1 MLRLKAS
8 KRLALFQIK
17 LRLSFIKEVM
27 SADTNISDSLEIVT
41 QDHLSIFS
49 LISSSDII
57 GKSVMLM
64 LLIASI
70 WSWAIILDKI
80 FKLGQVQRRMKSFEN
95 VFWSGGVLEQLYES
109 IKRSVNNPLAL
120 IFVSAMDECKSL
132 STKGLSDALKNNHKE
147 RITSA
152 MYLAQNR
159 EVEKLEKNLSF
170 LATVGSSAPFVG
182 LFGTVWGIMHSFQSI
197 ATSKNTSLAVVAP
210 GIAEALLA
218 TAIGLFAAIPAVIFY
233 NYLISRITL
242 INNKIEDFSSELN
255 SILSKAIDQEKM

>member
-1 MLRLKAS
+1 
-8 KRLALFQIK
+8 
-17 LRLSFIKEVM
+17 M
-27 SADTNISDSLEIVT
+27 SADTNISDGLEVVT

-70 WSWAIILDKI
+70 WSWAIIGDKI
-80 FKLGQVQRRMKSFEN
+80 FKLVQVQKSMRAFEN

-132 STKGLSDALKNNHKE
+132 STKGLSEGLKNNHKE
-147 RITSA
+147 RIMGA

-242 INNKIEDFSSELN
+242 INNKIEDFISELN

>member
-1 MLRLKAS
+1 
-8 KRLALFQIK
+8 
-17 LRLSFIKEVM
+17 M
-27 SADTNISDSLEIVT
+27 STDINNISDSLEIVT

-80 FKLGQVQRRMKSFEN
+80 FKLAQVQRRMKNFEN
-95 VFWSGGVLEQLYES
+95 VFWSGGVYES

-132 STKGLSDALKNNHKE
+132 NTKGLSDALKNNHKE
-147 RITSA
+147 RITGA

>member
-1 MLRLKAS
+1 
-8 KRLALFQIK
+8 
-17 LRLSFIKEVM
+17 
-27 SADTNISDSLEIVT
+27 
-41 QDHLSIFS
+41 
-49 LISSSDII
+49 
-57 GKSVMLM
+57 MLM

-80 FKLGQVQRRMKSFEN
+80 FKLVQVQKSMRAFEN

-132 STKGLSDALKNNHKE
+132 STKGLSESLKNNHKE
-147 RITSA
+147 RITGV

-242 INNKIEDFSSELN
+242 INNKIEDFISELN

>member
-1 MLRLKAS
+1 
-8 KRLALFQIK
+8 
-17 LRLSFIKEVM
+17 M
-27 SADTNISDSLEIVT
+27 STDINNISDSLEIVT

-80 FKLGQVQRRMKSFEN
+80 FKLAQVQRRMKNFEN

-132 STKGLSDALKNNHKE
+132 NTKGLSDALKNNHKE
-147 RITSA
+147 RITGA

>member
-1 MLRLKAS
+1 
-8 KRLALFQIK
+8 
-17 LRLSFIKEVM
+17 M

>member
-1 MLRLKAS
+1 
-8 KRLALFQIK
+8 
-17 LRLSFIKEVM
+17 M
-27 SADTNISDSLEIVT
+27 STDINNISDSLEIVT

-80 FKLGQVQRRMKSFEN
+80 FKLAQVQRRMKNFEN
-95 VFWSGGVLEQLYES
+95 MFWSGGVLEQLYES

-132 STKGLSDALKNNHKE
+132 NTKGLSDALKNNHKE
-147 RITSA
+147 RITGA

>member
-1 MLRLKAS
+1 
-8 KRLALFQIK
+8 
-17 LRLSFIKEVM
+17 M

-120 IFVSAMDECKSL
+120 IFVSAMDECKIL

-242 INNKIEDFSSELN
+242 VNNKIEDFSSELN

>member
-1 MLRLKAS
+1 
-8 KRLALFQIK
+8 
-17 LRLSFIKEVM
+17 M
-27 SADTNISDSLEIVT
+27 SADTNISDSLEVVT

-80 FKLGQVQRRMKSFEN
+80 FKLAQVQKRMKNFEN

-132 STKGLSDALKNNHKE
+132 NTKGLSDALKNNHKE
-147 RITSA
+147 RITGA

-242 INNKIEDFSSELN
+242 INNKVEDFSSELN
-255 SILSKAIDQEKM
+255 SILSKEIDQEKM

>member
-1 MLRLKAS
+1 
-8 KRLALFQIK
+8 
-17 LRLSFIKEVM
+17 M

-80 FKLGQVQRRMKSFEN
+80 FKLAQVQRRMKNFEN

-132 STKGLSDALKNNHKE
+132 NTKGLSDALKNNHKE
-147 RITSA
+147 RITGA

>member
-1 MLRLKAS
+1 
-8 KRLALFQIK
+8 
-17 LRLSFIKEVM
+17 M

-80 FKLGQVQRRMKSFEN
+80 FKLAQVQRRMKSFEN

-132 STKGLSDALKNNHKE
+132 NTKGLSGALKNNHKE

>member
-1 MLRLKAS
+1 
-8 KRLALFQIK
+8 
-17 LRLSFIKEVM
+17 M
-27 SADTNISDSLEIVT
+27 SADTNISDSLEVVT

-80 FKLGQVQRRMKSFEN
+80 FKLAQVQRKMKNFEN

-147 RITSA
+147 RITGA

>member
-1 MLRLKAS
+1 
-8 KRLALFQIK
+8 
-17 LRLSFIKEVM
+17 M
-27 SADTNISDSLEIVT
+27 STDINNISDSLEIVT

-80 FKLGQVQRRMKSFEN
+80 FKLAQVQRRMKSFEN

-147 RITSA
+147 RITGA

-197 ATSKNTSLAVVAP
+197 ATSKNTSLALVAP

-233 NYLISRITL
+233 NYLISLITL

>member
-1 MLRLKAS
+1 
-8 KRLALFQIK
+8 
-17 LRLSFIKEVM
+17 M
-27 SADTNISDSLEIVT
+27 SADTNISDGLEVMT

-64 LLIASI
+64 LLIASM

-80 FKLGQVQRRMKSFEN
+80 FKLVQVQKSMRAFEN

-132 STKGLSDALKNNHKE
+132 STKGLSEGLKNNHKA
-147 RITSA
+147 RITGA

-182 LFGTVWGIMHSFQSI
+182 LLGTVWGIMHSFQSI

-210 GIAEALLA
+210 GIADALLA

-242 INNKIEDFSSELN
+242 INNKIEDFISELN

>member
-1 MLRLKAS
+1 
-8 KRLALFQIK
+8 
-17 LRLSFIKEVM
+17 M
-27 SADTNISDSLEIVT
+27 SANTNISNGLEVVT

-80 FKLGQVQRRMKSFEN
+80 FKLVQVQKSMRAFEN

-132 STKGLSDALKNNHKE
+132 STQGLSEGLKNNHKE
-147 RITSA
+147 RITGA

-197 ATSKNTSLAVVAP
+197 ATSNNTSLAVVAP

-242 INNKIEDFSSELN
+242 INNKIEDFISELN

>member
-1 MLRLKAS
+1 
-8 KRLALFQIK
+8 
-17 LRLSFIKEVM
+17 M

-80 FKLGQVQRRMKSFEN
+80 FKLAQVQRRMKSFEN

-132 STKGLSDALKNNHKE
+132 NTKGLSDALKNNHKE

>member
-1 MLRLKAS
+1 
-8 KRLALFQIK
+8 
-17 LRLSFIKEVM
+17 M
-27 SADTNISDSLEIVT
+27 SADTNISNGLEVVT

-80 FKLGQVQRRMKSFEN
+80 FKLVQVQKSMRAFEN

-132 STKGLSDALKNNHKE
+132 STKGLSEGLKNNHKE
-147 RITSA
+147 RITGA

-242 INNKIEDFSSELN
+242 INNKIEDFISELN

>member
-1 MLRLKAS
+1 
-8 KRLALFQIK
+8 
-17 LRLSFIKEVM
+17 M
-27 SADTNISDSLEIVT
+27 STDINNISDSLEIVT

-80 FKLGQVQRRMKSFEN
+80 FKLAQVQRRMKSFEN

-147 RITSA
+147 RITGA

>member
-1 MLRLKAS
+1 MNIYS
-8 KRLALFQIK
+8 
-17 LRLSFIKEVM
+17 M
-27 SADTNISDSLEIVT
+27 SADTNISDGLEVIT

-57 GKSVMLM
+57 SKSVMLM

-80 FKLGQVQRRMKSFEN
+80 FKLVQVQKSMRAFEN

-132 STKGLSDALKNNHKE
+132 STKGLSEGLKNNHKE
-147 RITSA
+147 RITGA

-233 NYLISRITL
+233 NYLIARITL
-242 INNKIEDFSSELN
+242 INNKIEDFISELN

>member
-1 MLRLKAS
+1 
-8 KRLALFQIK
+8 
-17 LRLSFIKEVM
+17 M

-41 QDHLSIFS
+41 QDHLSIFA

-64 LLIASI
+64 LLITSI

-80 FKLGQVQRRMKSFEN
+80 FKLAQVQRRMKNFEN
-95 VFWSGGVLEQLYES
+95 VFWSGVVLEQLYES

-147 RITSA
+147 RITGA

-170 LATVGSSAPFVG
+170 IATVGSSAPFLG

-233 NYLISRITL
+233 NYLISCITL
-242 INNKIEDFSSELN
+242 INNKIEYFSSELN

>member
-1 MLRLKAS
+1 
-8 KRLALFQIK
+8 
-17 LRLSFIKEVM
+17 M
-27 SADTNISDSLEIVT
+27 SADTNISDGLEVIT

-80 FKLGQVQRRMKSFEN
+80 FKLVQVQKSMRAFEN

-109 IKRSVNNPLAL
+109 IKRNNPLAL

-132 STKGLSDALKNNHKE
+132 STKGLSEGLKNNHKE
-147 RITSA
+147 RITGA

-159 EVEKLEKNLSF
+159 EVEKLEKNLNF

-242 INNKIEDFSSELN
+242 INNKIEDFISELN

>member
-1 MLRLKAS
+1 
-8 KRLALFQIK
+8 
-17 LRLSFIKEVM
+17 M
-27 SADTNISDSLEIVT
+27 SVDTNISDGLEVIT

-80 FKLGQVQRRMKSFEN
+80 FKLVQVQKSMRAFEN

-132 STKGLSDALKNNHKE
+132 STKGLSESLKNNHKE
-147 RITSA
+147 RITGV

-242 INNKIEDFSSELN
+242 INNKIEDFISELN

>member
-1 MLRLKAS
+1 
-8 KRLALFQIK
+8 
-17 LRLSFIKEVM
+17 M
-27 SADTNISDSLEIVT
+27 SADTNISDGLEVVT

-80 FKLGQVQRRMKSFEN
+80 FKLVQVQKSMRAFEN
-95 VFWSGGVLEQLYES
+95 VFWSGGVLERLYES

-120 IFVSAMDECKSL
+120 IFVLAMDECKSL
-132 STKGLSDALKNNHKE
+132 STKGLSEGLKNNHKE
-147 RITSA
+147 RITGA

-159 EVEKLEKNLSF
+159 EVAKLEKNLSF

-242 INNKIEDFSSELN
+242 INNKIEDFISELN

>member
-1 MLRLKAS
+1 MSTTPNIQETL
-8 KRLALFQIK
+8 
-17 LRLSFIKEVM
+17 EV
-27 SADTNISDSLEIVT
+27 VT
-41 QDHLSIFS
+41 QDHFSIFV

-64 LLIASI
+64 LVIASI
-70 WSWAIILDKI
+70 WSWAIIFDKI
-80 FKLGQVQRRMKSFEN
+80 FRLMQIRKKITAFESI
-95 VFWSGGVLEQLYES
+95 FWSGGVLDHLYEN
-109 IKRSVNNPLAL
+109 IKRSVNNPLASV
-120 IFVSAMDECKSL
+120 FVSAMDECKSL
-132 STKGLSDALKNNHKE
+132 NTKGLSDALKTSHKE
-147 RITSA
+147 RIVQS

-159 EVEKLEKNLSF
+159 EIEKLEKNLSF
-170 LATVGSSAPFVG
+170 LATVGSSAPFIG

-233 NYLISRITL
+233 NYLAARITFM
-242 INNKIEDFSSELN
+242 NNKIEDFISELN

>member
-1 MLRLKAS
+1 
-8 KRLALFQIK
+8 
-17 LRLSFIKEVM
+17 M
-27 SADTNISDSLEIVT
+27 SADTNISDGLEVVT

-70 WSWAIILDKI
+70 WSWAIIWDKI
-80 FKLGQVQRRMKSFEN
+80 FKLVQVQKSMRAFEN

-132 STKGLSDALKNNHKE
+132 STKGLSEGLKNNHKE
-147 RITSA
+147 RITGA

-233 NYLISRITL
+233 NYLISRINL
-242 INNKIEDFSSELN
+242 INNKIEDFISELN

>member
-1 MLRLKAS
+1 
-8 KRLALFQIK
+8 
-17 LRLSFIKEVM
+17 M
-27 SADTNISDSLEIVT
+27 STDINNISDSLEVVT

-80 FKLGQVQRRMKSFEN
+80 FKLAQVQRRMKNFEN

-147 RITSA
+147 RITGA

-242 INNKIEDFSSELN
+242 INNKIEDLSSELN

>member
-1 MLRLKAS
+1 
-8 KRLALFQIK
+8 
-17 LRLSFIKEVM
+17 M

-80 FKLGQVQRRMKSFEN
+80 FKLAQVQRRMKSFEN

-147 RITSA
+147 RITGA

-170 LATVGSSAPFVG
+170 LATVGSSAPFIG

>member
-1 MLRLKAS
+1 
-8 KRLALFQIK
+8 
-17 LRLSFIKEVM
+17 M
-27 SADTNISDSLEIVT
+27 SADTNISDSLEIVA

-147 RITSA
+147 RITST

>member
-1 MLRLKAS
+1 
-8 KRLALFQIK
+8 
-17 LRLSFIKEVM
+17 M
-27 SADTNISDSLEIVT
+27 STDINNISDSLEVVT
-41 QDHLSIFS
+41 QGHLSIFS

-80 FKLGQVQRRMKSFEN
+80 FKLAQVQRRMKNFEN

-132 STKGLSDALKNNHKE
+132 STRGLSDALKNNHKE
-147 RITSA
+147 RITGA

>member
-1 MLRLKAS
+1 
-8 KRLALFQIK
+8 
-17 LRLSFIKEVM
+17 M
-27 SADTNISDSLEIVT
+27 SADTNISDGLEVVT

-80 FKLGQVQRRMKSFEN
+80 FKLVQVQKSMRAFEN

-132 STKGLSDALKNNHKE
+132 STKGLSEGLKNNHKE
-147 RITSA
+147 RIMGA

-197 ATSKNTSLAVVAP
+197 ATSNNTSLAVVAP

-233 NYLISRITL
+233 NYLISRIIL
-242 INNKIEDFSSELN
+242 INNKIEDFISELN

>member
-1 MLRLKAS
+1 
-8 KRLALFQIK
+8 
-17 LRLSFIKEVM
+17 M
-27 SADTNISDSLEIVT
+27 SADINISDGLEVAV

-70 WSWAIILDKI
+70 WSWAIILDKV
-80 FKLGQVQRRMKSFEN
+80 FKLMQVQRKMRAFEN
-95 VFWSGGVLEQLYES
+95 TFWSGGVLEQLYDS

-120 IFVSAMDECKSL
+120 IFVSAMDECKSIN
-132 STKGLSDALKNNHKE
+132 TKGLPELLKNNHKE
-147 RITSA
+147 RITNS

-159 EVEKLEKNLSF
+159 EIEKLEKNLSF
-170 LATVGSSAPFVG
+170 LATVGSSSTFIG

-242 INNKIEDFSSELN
+242 INNKIEDFISELN

>member
-1 MLRLKAS
+1 
-8 KRLALFQIK
+8 
-17 LRLSFIKEVM
+17 M
-27 SADTNISDSLEIVT
+27 STDINNISDSLEIVT

-80 FKLGQVQRRMKSFEN
+80 FKLAQVQRRMKNFEN

-147 RITSA
+147 RITGA

-218 TAIGLFAAIPAVIFY
+218 TTIGLFAAIPAVIFY

>member
-1 MLRLKAS
+1 
-8 KRLALFQIK
+8 
-17 LRLSFIKEVM
+17 M

-80 FKLGQVQRRMKSFEN
+80 FKLVQVQKRMRAFEN

-132 STKGLSDALKNNHKE
+132 NTKGLSDALKNNHKE
-147 RITSA
+147 RITGA

-182 LFGTVWGIMHSFQSI
+182 LFGTVWGLCI
-197 ATSKNTSLAVVAP
+197 ASNR
-210 GIAEALLA
+210 LL
-218 TAIGLFAAIPAVIFY
+218 LQ
-233 NYLISRITL
+233 
-242 INNKIEDFSSELN
+242 KILH
-255 SILSKAIDQEKM
+255 LP

>member
-1 MLRLKAS
+1 
-8 KRLALFQIK
+8 
-17 LRLSFIKEVM
+17 M
-27 SADTNISDSLEIVT
+27 STDTNISGSLEIVT
-41 QDHLSIFS
+41 QDHISIFS
-49 LISSSDII
+49 LISASDII

-80 FKLGQVQRRMKSFEN
+80 FKLAQVQQRMKSFEH
-95 VFWSGGVLEQLYES
+95 VFWSGRVLEQLYEN

-120 IFVSAMDECKSL
+120 VFVSAMDECKSL
-132 STKGLSDALKNNHKE
+132 NTKGFSEALKDNHKK
-147 RITSA
+147 RITCA
-152 MYLAQNR
+152 MYLVQNR

-197 ATSKNTSLAVVAP
+197 AISKNTSLAVVAP

-242 INNKIEDFSSELN
+242 INNKIEDFISELN
-255 SILSKAIDQEKM
+255 SILSRAIDQEKM

>member
-1 MLRLKAS
+1 
-8 KRLALFQIK
+8 
-17 LRLSFIKEVM
+17 M
-27 SADTNISDSLEIVT
+27 SADTNISDGLEVLT

-80 FKLGQVQRRMKSFEN
+80 FKLVQVQKSMRAFEN

-120 IFVSAMDECKSL
+120 IFVSAMDEYKSL
-132 STKGLSDALKNNHKE
+132 STKGLSEGLKNNHKE
-147 RITSA
+147 RITGA

-159 EVEKLEKNLSF
+159 EVEKLEKNVSF

-233 NYLISRITL
+233 NYLIARITL
-242 INNKIEDFSSELN
+242 INNKIEDFIIELN
-255 SILSKAIDQEKM
+255 SILAKAIDQEKM

>member
-1 MLRLKAS
+1 
-8 KRLALFQIK
+8 
-17 LRLSFIKEVM
+17 M
-27 SADTNISDSLEIVT
+27 SADTNISNGLEVMT

-80 FKLGQVQRRMKSFEN
+80 FKLVQVQKSMRAFEN

-132 STKGLSDALKNNHKE
+132 STKGLSEGLKNNHKE
-147 RITSA
+147 RITGA

-218 TAIGLFAAIPAVIFY
+218 TAIGLFTAIPAVIFY

-242 INNKIEDFSSELN
+242 INNKIEDFISELN